1 MRTEYEDRCAIHN
14 TDHDKT
20 VEVAVMDFKPQS
32 KLTVSVQNSVKLVLT
47 YDEKHK
53 IYVGSQAGMEF
64 TSQGPRGYTVK
75 DGRG

>member
-1 MRTEYEDRCAIHN
+1 MMRTEYEDRCAIHN

-20 VEVAVMDFKPQS
+20 VEVAVMDFKPEAR
-32 KLTVSVQNSVKLVLT
+32 LTVSVQNSVKLVLT
-47 YDEKHK
+47 Y